1 MWNSRPRLFFSRRG
15 RLLYI
20 FFLVPKLN
28 LEPMYFRSFAS
39 QAKCNLGTRFK
50 EPRTYNLTPD
60 TRHLTPKRTMSLI
73 FYSEKC
79 TLCGQ
84 CVDACPF
91 GVLRLEGDALII
103 DEGCTLCGACVEVC
117 EFQALALPEM
127 EGPAPRPGIPPD
139 GVWVFA
145 EQRHGQLAPVVLE
158 LLGEARRLAETL
170 QVKVAAVLLG
180 DKVEHLAPTLLA
192 GGADKVYLAES
203 PTLAD
208 FCEGPYTAALTE
220 IAQAYQPEIILAGA
234 TYAGRAFIPQAAAA
248 LKTGLTADCTAFAI
262 DEEKRL
268 LLQTRPAFGGNI
280 MATIITPRTYPQ
292 MATARPGVFKKLNEA
307 RSADGQVIPVELNSL
322 PSPGKSRFVQT
333 VEEIKERL
341 PLAEAEVIVAG
352 GRGLKEA
359 KHFRLLEELA
369 DLLGGAVGA
378 TRAAVDAGWIPY
390 AHQIGQTGKTVA
402 PKLYIAV
409 GISGASQHVV
419 GMQSAD
425 FIVAINKDPDAPI
438 FQVANIGLVGD
449 LFEIVPALIA
459 EIKKDRG

>member
-1 MWNSRPRLFFSRRG
+1 
-15 RLLYI
+15 
-20 FFLVPKLN
+20 
-28 LEPMYFRSFAS
+28 
-39 QAKCNLGTRFK
+39 
-50 EPRTYNLTPD
+50 
-60 TRHLTPKRTMSLI
+60 MSLI

-79 TLCGQ
+79 TACGA

-91 GVLRLEGDALII
+91 GVLSLEGETLAIG
-103 DEGCTLCGACVEVC
+103 EGCTLCGACVEVC
-117 EFQALALPEM
+117 EVQALALPEA
-127 EGPAPRPGIPPD
+127 EGPAPRPGVPPD
-139 GVWVFA
+139 GVWVFV
-145 EQRHGQLAPVVLE
+145 EQRHGQLAPVGLE
-158 LLGEARRLAETL
+158 LLGEARRLADEL
-170 QVKVAAVLLG
+170 KVSVAAVLLG
-180 DKVEHLAPTLLA
+180 DQVAALAPTLILA
-192 GGADKVYLAES
+192 GADKVYVVEHPALAE
-203 PTLAD
+203 
-208 FCEGPYTAALTE
+208 FVEGPYTAALAE
-220 IAQAYQPEIILAGA
+220 VAARFQPEIILAGA
-234 TYAGRAFIPQAAAA
+234 TYAGRAFIPQVAAA

-262 DEEKRL
+262 DPDKRL

-292 MATARPGVFKKLNEA
+292 MATARPGVFKRLAEPYA
-307 RSADGQVIPVELNSL
+307 ADGRVVNVELTSL
-322 PSPGKSRFVQT
+322 AEADSAAFART

-341 PLAEAEVIVAG
+341 PLSEAEVIVAG

-409 GISGASQHVV
+409 GISGAIQHLA
-419 GMQSAD
+419 GIQSSD

-438 FQVANIGLVGD
+438 FQVADIGLVGD

-459 EIKKDRG
+459 EIRRDRQ